1 MTHLPDDEQALKNYV
16 EERSL
21 WTEMRAKLEQ
31 SEVEIQEAETIPG
44 MPSPMKEST
53 VKVEKEACMT
63 PVEKKRALSPP
74 TGSVPTFSHHDGA
87 FQRRLCE
94 PKRGSGNI
102 EVPGDIFKQYMDA
115 FLKVVTM
122 EKSHEK
128 THELEEEG
136 GFYTPEE
143 MKELLH
149 YKQTFGP

>member
-44 MPSPMKEST
+44 
-53 VKVEKEACMT
+53 
-63 PVEKKRALSPP
+63 
-74 TGSVPTFSHHDGA
+74 SVPTFSHHDGA
-87 FQRRLCE
+87 FQRSQDSFARDYTLEEYEKLRGKFRRLCE

>member
-1 MTHLPDDEQALKNYV
+1 MEKGNTRE
-16 EERSL
+16 
-21 WTEMRAKLEQ
+21 KLF
-31 SEVEIQEAETIPG
+31 EAFI
-44 MPSPMKEST
+44 
-53 VKVEKEACMT
+53 KVGCEK
-63 PVEKKRALSPP
+63 
-74 TGSVPTFSHHDGA
+74 
-87 FQRRLCE
+87 
-94 PKRGSGNI
+94 
-102 EVPGDIFKQYMDA
+102 DA